1 MASSPVKFFSV
12 FLAVSVVGWVVFTFA
27 ARLLAWFLS
36 SVLTAS
42 VGFRVAGFNCLRDVT
57 IKFHK
62 GSVESVSIGEIKLS
76 FRKSLVK
83 LSFGFISKDPK
94 LQLLINDLEIVT
106 RSSSQNI
113 KVRKSARPR
122 STGKGK
128 WLVTSSMARLLSV
141 SVTDL
146 IIKVP
151 RGAVDIKELT
161 VDTFK
166 VAGPNH
172 ILGVKLHLLPLNVH
186 LGDLGLASDPMGS
199 CNLLDAFQS
208 DQASVSNSEKS
219 LAPFFCEDLLVTCDF
234 GHEKEKGIKII
245 NLELKCGHVVA
256 NIDERLFR
264 KKHTVPEYNTFSS
277 NTGDAIMDTS
287 AIKQTTK
294 SKSVLPA
301 LKKQMLTFPD
311 KLQCAET

>member
-36 SVLTAS
+36 RVLSAS

-57 IKFHK
+57 IKFCK
-62 GSVESVSIGEIKLS
+62 GSIESVSVGEIKLS

-83 LSFGFISKDPK
+83 LSFGVISKDPK

-106 RSSSQNI
+106 RSSSQN
-113 KVRKSARPR
+113 KRVSKTGRSR

-146 IIKVP
+146 MIKVP
-151 RGAVDIKELT
+151 KGAVDIKELT

-166 VAGPNH
+166 IAGPNH
-172 ILGVKLHLLPLNVH
+172 VLGVKLHLLPLNVH
-186 LGDLGLASDPMGS
+186 FGDSVLVADPMGS
-199 CNLLDAFQS
+199 CNVLDAFQS
-208 DQASVSNSEKS
+208 DQASVSNPEKI
-219 LAPFFCEDLLVTCDF
+219 LAPFVCEDLLVTCDF
-234 GHEKEKGIKII
+234 GHEKEKGVKIV
-245 NLELKCGHVVA
+245 NLELKCGYVIA
-256 NIDERLFR
+256 NIDEKMFHKKTHKSR
-264 KKHTVPEYNTFSS
+264 K
-277 NTGDAIMDTS
+277 
-287 AIKQTTK
+287 
-294 SKSVLPA
+294 
-301 LKKQMLTFPD
+301 
-311 KLQCAET
+311 

>member
-146 IIKVP
+146 IIKV
-151 RGAVDIKELT
+151 T
-161 VDTFK
+161 
-166 VAGPNH
+166 
-172 ILGVKLHLLPLNVH
+172 
-186 LGDLGLASDPMGS
+186 
-199 CNLLDAFQS
+199 
-208 DQASVSNSEKS
+208 
-219 LAPFFCEDLLVTCDF
+219 
-234 GHEKEKGIKII
+234 
-245 NLELKCGHVVA
+245 
-256 NIDERLFR
+256 
-264 KKHTVPEYNTFSS
+264 
-277 NTGDAIMDTS
+277 
-287 AIKQTTK
+287 
-294 SKSVLPA
+294 
-301 LKKQMLTFPD
+301 
-311 KLQCAET
+311 